1 MWSKKKKPYFA
12 IAMKTLSY
20 LPLFLLLFACLQCK
34 SQSTKEITPEMAQNV
49 TRYNAKIDE
58 LIGRALANGF
68 RIVREEKLH
77 LRNNVDML
85 LNISLME
92 GTWYHFCFI
101 GDPSSTKVKAT
112 LFKEGVGDLVQDRI
126 KVKREHEFWTEFS
139 FVCPQSGNY
148 EFIVSQKGPFARP
161 LSYLA
166 VFKKNRVATNSPNE

>member
-1 MWSKKKKPYFA
+1 MWSKKKKSYFA

-20 LPLFLLLFACLQCK
+20 LPLILLLFACLQCK
-34 SQSTKEITPEMAQNV
+34 SQSKQITPEMAQNV

-58 LIGRALANGF
+58 LIGRALTNGF

-166 VFKKNRVATNSPNE
+166 VFKKNKVATNSSNE